1 MYQPDIFVN
10 ILIYQNDRHLLCNKS
25 QAEYEQAYRQALVD
39 IGLLEHHL
47 RKINVSYGIQD
58 RVSQV
63 EQPNSYVTP
72 GYHVIRANID
82 AIWEVSIVATRSD
95 FQYFPDEYLLNN
107 KIVKSIPGSPQIS
120 FISLNQDLKIL
131 ACHYGI
137 PLRTFK
143 VLIWDKYAPL
153 SNFLSQERVDLLK
166 AYGDLMRVEF
176 CQDFDF
182 IVQECQGASNS
193 DDIGLLDPIWDEF
206 PLIVVSY
213 DDCPE
218 GRPVGR
224 FSKQVAQTICD
235 IVSERW
241 YPLNDFVPDVYC
253 KDDRGFFEWVTPSR
267 DVLECVNGFAF
278 IQ

>member
-10 ILIYQNDRHLLCNKS
+10 ILIYQNDHHLLCNKS

-39 IGLLEHHL
+39 IGLLEQHL
-47 RKINVSYGIQD
+47 RKINVPYGIQGE
-58 RVSQV
+58 VSQAW
-63 EQPNSYVTP
+63 QPNSYVTP

-95 FQYFPDEYLLNN
+95 FQYFPDDFLLNN
-107 KIVKSIPGSPQIS
+107 KIVKSIPSSPQIS
-120 FISLNQDLKIL
+120 FISLNQDLKVL

-143 VLIWDKYAPL
+143 VLVWDRQAPL
-153 SNFLSQERVDLLK
+153 GNFLSQERVDLLK
-166 AYGDLMRVEF
+166 TYGNLMRVEF
-176 CQDFDF
+176 CQDFDL
-182 IVQECQGASNS
+182 IAQECQGASNS

-218 GRPVGR
+218 KPVRR
-224 FSKQVAQTICD
+224 FSKQVAQTVCD
-235 IVSERW
+235 IVSENW
-241 YPLNDFVPDVYC
+241 YPMNDFVAQVYC
-253 KDDRGFFEWVTPSR
+253 KDDLGFFEQTTPSR
-267 DVLECVNGFAF
+267 DVLKCVNGFAF
-278 IQ
+278 VR

>member
-10 ILIYQNDRHLLCNKS
+10 ILIYQNDHHLLCDKS
-25 QAEYEQAYRQALVD
+25 QTEYKQAYRQALVD
-39 IGLLEHHL
+39 IGLLEQHL
-47 RKINVSYGIQD
+47 RKINVPYGIQNE
-58 RVSQV
+58 VSQAW
-63 EQPNSYVTP
+63 QPNSYVTP
-72 GYHVIRANID
+72 GYQVIRANID

-107 KIVKSIPGSPQIS
+107 KIVKSIPGSLQIS
-120 FISLNQDLKIL
+120 FISLNQDLKVL
-131 ACHYGI
+131 ACHYDV
-137 PLRTFK
+137 PLKTFK
-143 VLIWDKYAPL
+143 VLVWDKYAPL
-153 SNFLSQERVDLLK
+153 SNYLSQEWINLLK

-213 DDCPE
+213 DECTE
-218 GRPVGR
+218 KSVGR
-224 FSKQVAQTICD
+224 FSKQVAQTVCD
-235 IVSERW
+235 IVSENW

-253 KDDRGFFEWVTPSR
+253 KDNRGFFEGVTPSR
-267 DVLECVNGFAF
+267 DVLECINGFAF
-278 IQ
+278 VR

>member
-1 MYQPDIFVN
+1 M
-10 ILIYQNDRHLLCNKS
+10 
-25 QAEYEQAYRQALVD
+25 
-39 IGLLEHHL
+39 
-47 RKINVSYGIQD
+47 
-58 RVSQV
+58 SQV

-72 GYHVIRANID
+72 GYQVIRANIN

-95 FQYFPDEYLLNN
+95 FQYFSDEYLLNN
-107 KIVKSIPGSPQIS
+107 KIVKSIPGSPHIS
-120 FISLNQDLKIL
+120 FISLNQDLKVL
-131 ACHYGI
+131 ACHYEV

-153 SNFLSQERVDLLK
+153 GNFLSQERVDLLK
-166 AYGDLMRVEF
+166 TYGNLMRVEF
-176 CQDFDF
+176 CQDFDL
-182 IVQECQGASNS
+182 IAQECQGASNS

-206 PLIVVSY
+206 PLLVVSY
-213 DDCPE
+213 DDCFE
-218 GRPVGR
+218 KPVGR
-224 FSKQVAQTICD
+224 FAKQVAQTVCD